1 MTSDEATGSAKQQP
15 LLVLGKI
22 TEILDAFSLSRPSMT
37 LGEIQQATGLPT
49 STVQRLVSN
58 MVAQRL
64 LDRVGDQI
72 RIGARMAYWAA
83 TAVKDL
89 DVLSVVNPVLKEI
102 RDKTGET
109 ACFFKVEQN
118 FRVCVAI
125 AETRHALR
133 RDMYVGKVIPLHAG
147 SASRV
152 LLAWNPELAEKI
164 LASPL
169 EPLTDGTVT
178 SPEELRTLIAQ
189 AKADGY
195 AITAGERED
204 SASGLSAPVFD
215 SAGDVVGTVT
225 ISGPTIRLPQ
235 GAVRGVGGSAGGLRR
250 AGDPHHRRAHSALSA
265 VSADHPLEGL
275 GLGSCALNGSRAVG
289 LTEFGEQFLG
299 DVHHGRQRVGG
310 EPVRSRRE
318 Q

>member
-1 MTSDEATGSAKQQP
+1 VVVVASLNDGSSKQQP

-58 MVAQRL
+58 MVAQKL
-64 LDRVGDQI
+64 LDRAGDQI

-109 ACFFKVEQN
+109 ACFFKVEQT
-118 FRVCVAI
+118 FRVCVAL

-164 LASPL
+164 LAAPL

-178 SPEELRTLIAQ
+178 SPDELRTLIAQ

-215 SAGDVVGTVT
+215 SAADIVGAIT
-225 ISGPTIRLPQ
+225 ISGPTIRMPLGQ
-235 GAVRGVGGSAGGLRR
+235 CEAWVDLLVGYAEQVTRTIGGRIPR
-250 AGDPHHRRAHSALSA
+250 
-265 VSADHPLEGL
+265 
-275 GLGSCALNGSRAVG
+275 
-289 LTEFGEQFLG
+289 
-299 DVHHGRQRVGG
+299 
-310 EPVRSRRE
+310 
-318 Q
+318 

>member
-1 MTSDEATGSAKQQP
+1 MATDEGAGASRQQP
-15 LLVLGKI
+15 LLVLAKI

-37 LGEIQQATGLPT
+37 LGEIQQATGLPV

-58 MVAQRL
+58 MVAQQL

-72 RIGARMAYWAA
+72 RVGARMAYWAA
-83 TAVKDL
+83 TAMKDL
-89 DVLSVVNPVLKEI
+89 DVLAVVNPVLKEI

-109 ACFFKVEQN
+109 ACFFKVEQT

-152 LLAWNPELAEKI
+152 LLAWNPDLAEQI

-169 EPLTDGTVT
+169 EPLTDDTVT
-178 SPEELRTLIAQ
+178 SPDELRAFIAQ

-215 SAGDVVGTVT
+215 SAADIVGSLT
-225 ISGPTIRLPQ
+225 ISGPT
-235 GAVRGVGGSAGGLRR
+235 LRM
-250 AGDPHHRRAHSALSA
+250 P
-265 VSADHPLEGL
+265 
-275 GLGSCALNGSRAVG
+275 
-289 LTEFGEQFLG
+289 
-299 DVHHGRQRVGG
+299 
-310 EPVRSRRE
+310 RE
-318 Q
+318 QCEEWVDLLVGYAEQVTRTMGGRMPH

>member
-1 MTSDEATGSAKQQP
+1 MASLNDGGASSKQQP

-58 MVAQRL
+58 MVSQRL

-83 TAVKDL
+83 TATKDL

-109 ACFFKVEQN
+109 ACFFKVEQT

-164 LASPL
+164 TAAPL
-169 EPLTDGTVT
+169 EPLTDYTVT
-178 SPEELRTLIAQ
+178 SPDELRTLIAQ
-189 AKADGY
+189 AKSDGY
-195 AITAGERED
+195 AITNGERED

-215 SAGDVVGTVT
+215 SAGDIVGAVT
-225 ISGPTIRLPQ
+225 ISGPTIRMP
-235 GAVRGVGGSAGGLRR
+235 
-250 AGDPHHRRAHSALSA
+250 
-265 VSADHPLEGL
+265 
-275 GLGSCALNGSRAVG
+275 
-289 LTEFGEQFLG
+289 
-299 DVHHGRQRVGG
+299 
-310 EPVRSRRE
+310 RE
-318 Q
+318 QCEAWVDLLVGYAEQVTRTIGGRIPH